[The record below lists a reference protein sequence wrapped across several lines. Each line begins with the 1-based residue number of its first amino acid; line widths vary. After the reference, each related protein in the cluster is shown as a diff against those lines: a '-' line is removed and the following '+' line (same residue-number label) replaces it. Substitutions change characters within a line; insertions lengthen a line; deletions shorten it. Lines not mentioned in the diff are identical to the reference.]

1 MTDRTTEGP
10 ARLLVLDG
18 GGEAAS
24 PAWRRWQGHP
34 WLTLVAVAFGLM
46 MVGLDNTI
54 VAVAN
59 PTIGRHFGASLGG
72 LQWVTNAYL
81 LAVATG
87 LITGGKLGDR
97 FGRKRIFL
105 IGTSGFALAS
115 LACGLSGS
123 LTQLVAFRVVQGL
136 FGAMLLPQTLA
147 ILRATFP
154 AERLAQAVGF
164 WAGASSVAIASGPI
178 IGGLLVEHVSWQA
191 IFFVNV
197 PVAALSVTV
206 GTLVIRDSKDLSSG
220 RGFDVPGVLLLSG
233 GLFSLIWGLIRAESH
248 GWGSTSVV
256 SFLAAAAILLTAFVV
271 RQRVARSPLIPLSL
285 FHSARFSA
293 GVGLVVAVAFCLF
306 GVLFYITLYLQRV
319 HGYSPV
325 GAGVRMLALTAVI
338 GVSAPVGGM
347 IVGRIGPRLP
357 LAGGFT
363 LIAIGLV
370 GLSQLGPSSSYL
382 GVWPWFLL
390 MGIAVGMVQTGAS
403 QAIVGNA
410 PRDRAGIASGIQTT
424 ALQVGAVLGTSVL
437 GTIMS
442 SRVASVFTGKLVSA
456 GVPGGTAQQLSS
468 SSHAVAQGIV
478 PPVGGSPDVARAV
491 TTASLNSF
499 TSGLEAAFLVAT
511 GVALVAAVAAF
522 VLLRSPARSP
532 SAEAMTPEPRAA
544 A

>member
-1 MTDRTTEGP
+1 MTDRTTNGP
-10 ARLLVLDG
+10 APLAVLDG
-18 GGEAAS
+18 GEAAPR
-24 PAWRRWQGHP
+24 PARRGYGHP
-34 WLTLVAVAFGLM
+34 WLTLVAVSFGLM

-105 IGTSGFALAS
+105 IGTAGFALAS
-115 LACGLSGS
+115 LACGLSAS
-123 LTQLVAFRVVQGL
+123 LSQLVAFRVVQGL

-191 IFFVNV
+191 IFFVNL

-206 GTLVIRDSKDLSSG
+206 GSWVIRDSKDLSSG
-220 RGFDVPGVLLLSG
+220 RGFDLPGVLLLSG
-233 GLFSLIWGLIRAESH
+233 GLFSLIWGLIQAETH
-248 GWGSTSVV
+248 GWGSTAVL
-256 SFLAAAAILLTAFVV
+256 SFLVAAAVLLAGFVV
-271 RQRVARSPLIPLSL
+271 RQRVAVSPLIPLNL
-285 FHSARFSA
+285 FSSARFSA

-338 GVSAPVGGM
+338 GVSAPLGGT

-357 LAGGFT
+357 LTAGFLLIAGG
-363 LIAIGLV
+363 LA

-382 GVWPWFLL
+382 GIWPWFVL
-390 MGIAVGMVQTGAS
+390 MGLAVGMVQTGAS
-403 QAIVGNA
+403 QAIVGSA
-410 PRDRAGIASGIQTT
+410 PRDRAGIASGVQTT
-424 ALQVGAVLGTSVL
+424 ALQIGAVLGTSIL
-437 GTIMS
+437 GTIMA
-442 SRVASVFTGKLVSA
+442 SRVASVFTGKLVSD
-456 GVPGGTAQQLSS
+456 GVPTATAHQLASA
-468 SSHAVAQGIV
+468 SHAVAQGIV
-478 PPVGGSPDVARAV
+478 PTAAGSPTVTRAV
-491 TTASLNSF
+491 TNASLTSF
-499 TSGLEAAFLVAT
+499 TSGLETAFLVGSA
-511 GVALVAAVAAF
+511 VALVAALVAF
-522 VLLRSPARSP
+522 VAFRSPAPSP
-532 SAEAMTPEPRAA
+532 SAVEIMPEPAA
-544 A
+544 AA

>member
-1 MTDRTTEGP
+1 MTDRTTERP
-10 ARLLVLDG
+10 AQLAVLDG
-18 GGEAAS
+18 GGETAAS
-24 PAWRRWQGHP
+24 AWRRWQGHP

-105 IGTSGFALAS
+105 IGTTGFALAS

-123 LTQLVAFRVVQGL
+123 LTELIAFRVVQGL

-220 RGFDVPGVLLLSG
+220 RGFDIPGVLFLSG

-248 GWGSTSVV
+248 GWGNASVV
-256 SFLAAAAILLTAFVV
+256 SFFAAAAILLIAFVV
-271 RQRVARSPLIPLSL
+271 RQRVARSPLVPLSL

-338 GVSAPVGGM
+338 GVSAPLGGM

-357 LAGGFT
+357 LAAGFT
-363 LIAIGLV
+363 LIAIGLA

-442 SRVASVFTGKLVSA
+442 SRVASVFSGKLASA
-456 GVPGGTAQQLSS
+456 GVPAQTAQHLSS
-468 SSHAVAQGIV
+468 ASHAVAQGIV
-478 PPVGGSPDVARAV
+478 PPVGGSPAVAHAV

-499 TSGLEAAFLVAT
+499 TSGLEAAFLVST

-522 VLLRSPARSP
+522 GLLRSPARSP
-532 SAEAMTPEPRAA
+532 SAEAMTPQPQAA

>member
-1 MTDRTTEGP
+1 VTEHTTDGAAP
-10 ARLLVLDG
+10 LALLDG
-18 GGEAAS
+18 GGVTSGPE
-24 PAWRRWQGHP
+24 RRGYGHP
-34 WLTLVAVAFGLM
+34 WLTLVAVSFGLM

-54 VAVAN
+54 VSVAN

-105 IGTSGFALAS
+105 IGTTGFALAS

-123 LTQLVAFRVVQGL
+123 LTQLVAFRVLQGL

-191 IFFVNV
+191 IFFVNL
-197 PVAALSVTV
+197 PVAALSVIV
-206 GTLVIRDSKDLSSG
+206 GSWVIRDSKDLTSG
-220 RGFDVPGVLLLSG
+220 RGFDFAGVVLLSG
-233 GLFSLIWGLIRAESH
+233 GLFSLIWGFIQAETH
-248 GWGSTSVV
+248 GWGSTSVLP
-256 SFLAAAAILLTAFVV
+256 FLAAAAVLLAGFVV
-271 RQRVARSPLIPLSL
+271 RQRVATSPLIPLNL
-285 FHSARFSA
+285 FSSARFSA
-293 GVGLVVAVAFCLF
+293 GVGLVGAVAFCLF

-338 GVSAPVGGM
+338 GVSAPLGGQ

-357 LAGGFT
+357 LTSGFILIAGG
-363 LIAIGLV
+363 LA
-370 GLSQLGPSSSYL
+370 GLSQLGPTSSYL
-382 GVWPWFLL
+382 AIWPWFLL
-390 MGIAVGMVQTGAS
+390 MGLAVGMVQTGAS
-403 QAIVGNA
+403 QAIVGSA
-410 PRDRAGIASGIQTT
+410 PRDRAGIASGVQTT
-424 ALQVGAVLGTSVL
+424 ALQIGAVLGTSIL
-437 GTIMS
+437 GTIMA
-442 SRVASVFTGKLVSA
+442 SRVASVFTGNLVSA
-456 GVPGGTAQQLSS
+456 GVPTATAHQLAS

-478 PPVGGSPDVARAV
+478 PTAGGNPVLAPAV
-491 TTASLNSF
+491 THASLISF
-499 TSGLEAAFLVAT
+499 TSGLETAFLVGSA
-511 GVALVAAVAAF
+511 VALVAALVAF
-522 VLLRSPARSP
+522 VVFRNPAQSP
-532 SAEAMTPEPRAA
+532 SAVEITPEPAA
-544 A
+544 AA

>member
-1 MTDRTTEGP
+1 VTEHTTDGAAP
-10 ARLLVLDG
+10 LALLDG
-18 GGEAAS
+18 GGVTSGPE
-24 PAWRRWQGHP
+24 RRGYGHP
-34 WLTLVAVAFGLM
+34 WLTLVAVSFGLM

-54 VAVAN
+54 VSVAN
-59 PTIGRHFGASLGG
+59 PTIGRHFSASLGG

-105 IGTSGFALAS
+105 IGTTGFALAS

-123 LTQLVAFRVVQGL
+123 LTQLVAFRVLQGL

-191 IFFVNV
+191 IFFVNL

-206 GTLVIRDSKDLSSG
+206 GSWVIRDSKDLTSG
-220 RGFDVPGVLLLSG
+220 RGFDFAGVVLLSG
-233 GLFSLIWGLIRAESH
+233 GLFSLIWGFIQAETH
-248 GWGSTSVV
+248 GWGSTSVLP
-256 SFLAAAAILLTAFVV
+256 FLAAAAVLLAGFVV
-271 RQRVARSPLIPLSL
+271 RQRVATSPLIPLNL
-285 FHSARFSA
+285 FSSARFSA
-293 GVGLVVAVAFCLF
+293 GVGLVGAVAFCLF

-338 GVSAPVGGM
+338 GVSAPLGGQ

-357 LAGGFT
+357 LTSGFILIAGG
-363 LIAIGLV
+363 LA
-370 GLSQLGPSSSYL
+370 GLSQLGPTSSYL
-382 GVWPWFLL
+382 AIWPWFLL
-390 MGIAVGMVQTGAS
+390 MGLAVGMVQTGAS
-403 QAIVGNA
+403 QAIVGSA
-410 PRDRAGIASGIQTT
+410 PRDRAGIASGVQTT
-424 ALQVGAVLGTSVL
+424 ALQIGAVLGTSIL
-437 GTIMS
+437 GTIMA
-442 SRVASVFTGKLVSA
+442 SRVGSVFTGNLVSA
-456 GVPGGTAQQLSS
+456 GVPTATAHQLAS

-478 PPVGGSPDVARAV
+478 PTAGGNPVLAPAV
-491 TTASLNSF
+491 THASLISF
-499 TSGLEAAFLVAT
+499 TSGLETAFLVGSA
-511 GVALVAAVAAF
+511 VALVAALVAF
-522 VLLRSPARSP
+522 VVFRNPAQSP
-532 SAEAMTPEPRAA
+532 SAVEITPEPAA
-544 A
+544 AA